1 MLLINVCE
9 YILSFP
15 HTKERKKKKKKCIY
29 IALLSLSRF
38 FFFWLEKVYIVLRGR
53 VLQTYLEQP
62 WTSSKAS
69 KTQLLL

>member
-1 MLLINVCE
+1 MFFINVCE

-38 FFFWLEKVYIVLRGR
+38 FFFLVGESIYCLAWESPADLFGAALD
-53 VLQTYLEQP
+53 Q
-62 WTSSKAS
+62 
-69 KTQLLL
+69 